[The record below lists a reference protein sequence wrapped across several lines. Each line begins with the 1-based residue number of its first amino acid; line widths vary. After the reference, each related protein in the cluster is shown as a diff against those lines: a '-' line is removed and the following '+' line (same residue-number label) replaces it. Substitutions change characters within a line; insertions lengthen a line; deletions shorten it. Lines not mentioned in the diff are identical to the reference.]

1 MSDND
6 DEVIRGRALPEPAL
20 KLTIP
25 SIHDDLTLDC
35 RIYHPSSLTGSSKA
49 PPWHKNAA
57 IVAHPYAPMGGSY
70 KDPIVDVI
78 ASTLL
83 RLGYLVC
90 TFNFR

>member
-1 MSDND
+1 MPAHD
-6 DEVIRGRALPEPAL
+6 DEIIHGRALPEPAL

-25 SIHDDLTLDC
+25 SIHDNLTLDC
-35 RIYHPSSLTGSSKA
+35 RVYHPFPLTGSAQA
-49 PPWHKNAA
+49 PQWHKNTA